1 MLSISERIRLAQKGG
16 SQARNVL
23 KNDSNKLVILAVL
36 HNPKVTDS
44 EIEAMAR
51 NRSIIEDALRLIGKS
66 KD

>member
-51 NRSIIEDALRLIGKS
+51 TARSS
-66 KD
+66 KTPSG